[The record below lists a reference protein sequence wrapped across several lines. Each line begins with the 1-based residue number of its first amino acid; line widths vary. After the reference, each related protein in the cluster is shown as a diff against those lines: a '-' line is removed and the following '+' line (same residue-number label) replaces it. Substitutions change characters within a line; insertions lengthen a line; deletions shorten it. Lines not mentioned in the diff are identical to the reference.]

1 MSWPLSQADN
11 SQPQHLFAQ
20 SHPTY
25 LTSKISSTHAWP
37 MHTWQLQVK
46 KSAQDWKVSQGS
58 GSCWLLAVKDSFRNQ
73 SQQNRIRITHQ
84 TRQLSPSLHHLTLC
98 IYIHI
103 YLYLRIF
110 YVYNTDTGI
119 CFFCTLYIHMYIV
132 HTDPLLRMA
141 SNPWTNTP
149 KLKHGKPFSCFNKN
163 QLKDHV
169 PPSPP
174 DPLSLEPKHGVW
186 LPGGASIWKRKRHL
200 APWKEADGNFS
211 ASPTA
216 TTPAAPPGSCLLSGS
231 LDHHVA
237 ELQGQRQHGTESLKG
252 VTAHGTIGQT
262 PEPWCWGGKKND

>member
-84 TRQLSPSLHHLTLC
+84 QDNPPLHFITWLYA
-98 IYIHI
+98 YIHI
-103 YLYLRIF
+103 YLYLRIL
-110 YVYNTDTGI
+110 YRYKYLL
-119 CFFCTLYIHMYIV
+119 FFCTLYIHMYIV
-132 HTDPLLRMA
+132 HTDPLLKMA

-163 QLKDHV
+163 QPKDPV

-186 LPGGASIWKRKRHL
+186 LPGGASIWRER
-200 APWKEADGNFS
+200 EISS
-211 ASPTA
+211 ASSTA
-216 TTPAAPPGSCLLSGS
+216 TTPVAPPGSCLLSGS

-252 VTAHGTIGQT
+252 VTDHGTIGQT